1 MSVTWP
7 IDLSSDVGKVRT
19 LIPDKNQTWFAFQD
33 EEIEVFLDIEG
44 SVKSATALALETIAS
59 DIAMVDKVIQT
70 LDLKTDGAKT
80 AEALLARAKLLR
92 ESDETDEAGIGI
104 LEYGDL
110 TVFNANEYRFKKGVY
125 AKDYFGVSS

>member
-1 MSVTWP
+1 MSVAWP

-33 EEIEVFLDIEG
+33 EEIQVLLAIEG

-59 DIAMVDKVIQT
+59 DVAMVDKVIKT
-70 LDLKTDGAKT
+70 LDLQTDGAKT
-80 AEALLARAKLLR
+80 SDALLKRAAMLR
-92 ESDETDEAGIGI
+92 ETDETDEVGIGI

-110 TVFNANEYRFKKGVY
+110 TVFNATEYRAKRGAY
-125 AKDYFGVSS
+125 AKGWLS